1 MFILLKINFLR
12 KIDINFIKTITWLNK
27 IEEDLFLM
35 VSLPRTGQ
43 NFYLDVL
50 SDYCIQF
57 VKDNINFDKEIMK
70 QQFIVHD
77 KRIFINL
84 NLIFI

>member
-1 MFILLKINFLR
+1 
-12 KIDINFIKTITWLNK
+12 
-27 IEEDLFLM
+27 M
-35 VSLPRTGQ
+35 VSLPGTGQ

-77 KRIFINL
+77 KEDFYKFKSNFHISVNAGFKGYKRINL
-84 NLIFI
+84 KKDN